1 MAKQDIIIGTQNAK
15 AGDTLYTAFTKAE
28 ANFTELYAKDVVIE
42 ADITALESDVGI
54 LQTDLDVAEA
64 SIVTL
69 QADVVAAEA
78 DILVLESD
86 VGILQTDLDVAEAS
100 IVTLQA
106 DVVAAEADILVL
118 ESDVLA
124 AEGNITTLQTDVTGL
139 DTRLKVVEGDTP
151 AAVPGGMFVS
161 DGLGGGEFIRI
172 QGWEQLTD
180 TNTTVTTP
188 TQTIPTGTRA
198 LWINDGGSST
208 ISKLPSDVGVAGHLW
223 DTVANKI
230 VPIAAF
236 DTYSVRVS
244 FKAEDYAGT
253 TPELRFELDI
263 GGGLGVIVSH
273 TIPLLKGGAEQ
284 PVTIS
289 FPVFTGSTFVTNG
302 GSIYLTFTGTG
313 SCKIFDSSILIVR
326 ESKNYV

>member
-15 AGDTLYTAFTKAE
+15 AGDTLYTAFTKTE

-78 DILVLESD
+78 DIS
-86 VGILQTDLDVAEAS
+86 
-100 IVTLQA
+100 
-106 DVVAAEADILVL
+106 VL

-289 FPVFTGSTFVTNG
+289 FPVFTGSTFITNG